1 MSSTNY
7 DVYVRIIDLIELV
20 KASSLIQNQ
29 IQKKD
34 IDRRPLVLIHLVV
47 FRLGSF

>member
-20 KASSLIQNQ
+20 KASSHTQNQ

-34 IDRRPLVLIHLVV
+34 IDRRPLVLICQVV